1 MYRMSSFDQT
11 GYPSSAAT
19 ASMPQ
24 FLNFGQSSLANFAS
38 TPSLTAPTGFN
49 FNHYMPQIP
58 ANGASFNMPRAA
70 RPNRRGSANTSQK
83 QSHAV
88 SVDPQLIVATS
99 RAIGDVT
106 VKMNNLGN
114 AIISLNASM
123 INTVDYLNKLSAAA
137 GGTPAPALNLAPAPN
152 LVSAPNLASAPAP
165 GGPHRT
171 ASAGPRPLAPAPPRR
186 PAPTVSGPV
195 APTAP
200 MARAP
205 STTTTTTLLQK
216 PNPKKRPHPDS
227 AANSSAG
234 PIAAVGTFTSFSSS
248 EHPNKALKRS
258 VQAFAGSSPM
268 WLPEE
273 KQWLRDQ
280 ARRYKGVVPRPSNKQ
295 LAKEFNDHWVGRSVS
310 IKYTTQDGE
319 TREFASLPREARSER
334 AVETAARRYRLW
346 DDIMVSN
353 VSHRKKEQKKRA
365 VEGTEKED
373 GGGAEEGAAGGVVG
387 GRKKA
392 KDKAGGGKKDTM

>member
-1 MYRMSSFDQT
+1 MYRRSSFDQT

-58 ANGASFNMPRAA
+58 GNGASFNMPRAA

-88 SVDPQLIVATS
+88 SVDPQLIAATS

-137 GGTPAPALNLAPAPN
+137 GGTPAPALNLAPAPI
-152 LVSAPNLASAPAP
+152 P
-165 GGPHRT
+165 GGSQRT
-171 ASAGPRPLAPAPPRR
+171 ASAGPRPLAPAPPRP
-186 PAPTVSGPV
+186 PASTVSGPV

-205 STTTTTTLLQK
+205 STTTTTTTTLPQK

-227 AANSSAG
+227 AAINSSAG

-365 VEGTEKED
+365 VESAEKEA
-373 GGGAEEGAAGGVVG
+373 GGSEEGAAGDAVE

-392 KDKAGGGKKDTM
+392 QDKVGGGSKEKM

>member
-1 MYRMSSFDQT
+1 MSSFNQT

-24 FLNFGQSSLANFAS
+24 FLNFGQSSLANLAS
-38 TPSLTAPTGFN
+38 TPSIVSPTGFN

-58 ANGASFNMPRAA
+58 VNGASFNMPRAA
-70 RPNRRGSANTSQK
+70 CPNRRGSANTSQK
-83 QSHAV
+83 QSYAV
-88 SVDPQLIVATS
+88 SVDPQLIAATS

-123 INTVDYLNKLSAAA
+123 INTVGYLNKLSAAA
-137 GGTPAPALNLAPAPN
+137 GGTPAPALNLAPVPN
-152 LVSAPNLASAPAP
+152 LAPAPNLASAPAL
-165 GGPHRT
+165 GGSHRT
-171 ASAGPRPLAPAPPRR
+171 ASAGPRPLAPTPPRP
-186 PAPTVSGPV
+186 PA
-195 APTAP
+195 
-200 MARAP
+200 
-205 STTTTTTLLQK
+205 STK

-227 AANSSAG
+227 ASADPIAAG
-234 PIAAVGTFTSFSSS
+234 PIAAVGTFTSFSSSS

-365 VEGTEKED
+365 VEGAEKEA
-373 GGGAEEGAAGGVVG
+373 GGAEESAAGDVVEG
-387 GRKKA
+387 GKKA

>member
-1 MYRMSSFDQT
+1 
-11 GYPSSAAT
+11 
-19 ASMPQ
+19 MPQ
-24 FLNFGQSSLANFAS
+24 FLNFGQSSLANLAS
-38 TPSLTAPTGFN
+38 TPSLKAPTGFN

-58 ANGASFNMPRAA
+58 VNGASFNMPRAV

-83 QSHAV
+83 QSHAT
-88 SVDPQLIVATS
+88 SVDPQLIAATS

-137 GGTPAPALNLAPAPN
+137 GGTPAPALNLAP
-152 LVSAPNLASAPAP
+152 VPNLAPAPAP
-165 GGPHRT
+165 GGSHRT
-171 ASAGPRPLAPAPPRR
+171 ASAGPRPLAPAPPR
-186 PAPTVSGPV
+186 PHAPTVSGPV

-205 STTTTTTLLQK
+205 STTTTLPQK

-227 AANSSAG
+227 AANSSVG
-234 PIAAVGTFTSFSSS
+234 PIAAVGTFTSFSASS

-365 VEGTEKED
+365 VEGAEKEA
-373 GGGAEEGAAGGVVG
+373 GGAEESAAGDVVEG
-387 GRKKA
+387 GKKA